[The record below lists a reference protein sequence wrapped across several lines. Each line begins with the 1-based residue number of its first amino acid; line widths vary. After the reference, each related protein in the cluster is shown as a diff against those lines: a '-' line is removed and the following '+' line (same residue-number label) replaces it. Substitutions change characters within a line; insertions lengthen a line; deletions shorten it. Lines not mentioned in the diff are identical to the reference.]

1 MWNNTVSVRH
11 PSLWTFIRCLKDQK
25 SSLETS
31 IDAVNRGDAAPKRN
45 RKWRNLEARLLR
57 QKEEYVNG
65 IRNLEDYWN
74 AVCNCVVPF

>member
-11 PSLWTFIRCLKDQK
+11 PSLWTFIRCLKNQQ
-25 SSLETS
+25 SSLEAS
-31 IDAVNRGDAAPKRN
+31 IDAVNRGDAAPKRK

-57 QKEEYVNG
+57 LKEEYVNV

-74 AVCNCVVPF
+74 AVCNCVVSF